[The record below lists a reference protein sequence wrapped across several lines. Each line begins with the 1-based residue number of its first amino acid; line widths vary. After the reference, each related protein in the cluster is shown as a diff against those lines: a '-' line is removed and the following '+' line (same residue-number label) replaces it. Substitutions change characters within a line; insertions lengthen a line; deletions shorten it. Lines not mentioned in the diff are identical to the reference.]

1 METEVIYQNGFQEQ
15 YFLADSKGK
24 IEIILANYI
33 SFQHQ
38 LSGIED
44 GIKLDIKVDQDF
56 KFRQD
61 KGDLG
66 IRVQTSGKSD
76 PTAREAIRNV
86 ELDRAFD
93 ENDIERELEKT
104 CTPDL
109 FRNQLRMLSSMK
121 DDYQVIKM
129 VIATLSF
136 KDCETLNAY
145 FNYQKQHIKFG
156 TVAEEKEILVSS
168 IYQKFWRVKSKV
180 KKNAIDKFDRKYGR
194 ITA

>member
-1 METEVIYQNGFQEQ
+1 MELNWTLRWIRISSFARTKEIWESEFRPLVSQIRLQEK
-15 YFLADSKGK
+15 LL
-24 IEIILANYI
+24 EM
-33 SFQHQ
+33 
-38 LSGIED
+38 LSWIGPLI
-44 GIKLDIKVDQDF
+44 
-56 KFRQD
+56 
-61 KGDLG
+61 
-66 IRVQTSGKSD
+66 
-76 PTAREAIRNV
+76 
-86 ELDRAFD
+86 

-145 FNYQKQHIKFG
+145 FDYQKQDIKFG

-168 IYQKFWRVKSKV
+168 IYQKFWRVKCKV
-180 KKNAIDKFDRKYGR
+180 KKNAINKFDRKYGR

>member
-1 METEVIYQNGFQEQ
+1 MESNWTLRWIRISSFGRTKEIWESEFRPLISQIRLQEK
-15 YFLADSKGK
+15 LL
-24 IEIILANYI
+24 EM
-33 SFQHQ
+33 
-38 LSGIED
+38 LSWIGPLI
-44 GIKLDIKVDQDF
+44 
-56 KFRQD
+56 
-61 KGDLG
+61 
-66 IRVQTSGKSD
+66 
-76 PTAREAIRNV
+76 
-86 ELDRAFD
+86 

-145 FNYQKQHIKFG
+145 FDYQKQHIKFG

-194 ITA
+194 ITAGEHVRELN

>member
-1 METEVIYQNGFQEQ
+1 METEVIYHNGFQEQ

-24 IEIILANYI
+24 IEFILANYI

-44 GIKLDIKVDQDF
+44 EIKLDIKVDQDF

-104 CTPDL
+104 FTPDL

-129 VIATLSF
+129 VIATYVTICSQLNGDLS
-136 KDCETLNAY
+136 
-145 FNYQKQHIKFG
+145 
-156 TVAEEKEILVSS
+156 
-168 IYQKFWRVKSKV
+168 KSLK
-180 KKNAIDKFDRKYGR
+180 
-194 ITA
+194 

>member
-1 METEVIYQNGFQEQ
+1 M
-15 YFLADSKGK
+15 
-24 IEIILANYI
+24 
-33 SFQHQ
+33 
-38 LSGIED
+38 
-44 GIKLDIKVDQDF
+44 DQDF

-86 ELDRAFD
+86 ELDRVFD

-121 DDYQVIKM
+121 DDYQVIKIPLAM
-129 VIATLSF
+129 S
-136 KDCETLNAY
+136 
-145 FNYQKQHIKFG
+145 
-156 TVAEEKEILVSS
+156 IL
-168 IYQKFWRVKSKV
+168 
-180 KKNAIDKFDRKYGR
+180 KKIC
-194 ITA
+194 